1 MTEETRKLRVRQ
13 AYWLLLQVPV
23 MLGLAFLAGMQINMI
38 VVLFLLLSLFC
49 IDIGVRCFLRC
60 DRLFSAVAFL
70 LFTLAW
76 IQFSLPVLV
85 EKTSSPDVLVPVLL
99 WIGGALLVLLHL
111 AHFLEVGRNRR
122 CGMLFLFLLAQDGIS
137 GVLYAALMSLIH
149 AAGRA
154 NGLPF
159 GVGLALGL
167 GIPWGFLLAGTALS
181 FGISAVRR
189 RRQSREAA

>member
-1 MTEETRKLRVRQ
+1 MTEEERKLRVRQ

-23 MLGLAFLAGMQINMI
+23 MLGLVFLPGMQINMI
-38 VVLFLLLSLFC
+38 LVLFLLLALFG
-49 IDIGVRCFLRC
+49 IDFGVRCFLRC

-85 EKTSSPDVLVPVLL
+85 EKTSSPDVSVPVLL

-111 AHFLEVGRNRR
+111 AHFLEVGRSRR
-122 CGMLFLFLLAQDGIS
+122 CGMLFVFLLVQDGIS
-137 GVLYAALMSLIH
+137 GVLYAAVMSLIH

-154 NGLPF
+154 NGFPF
-159 GVGLALGL
+159 GIGLALAL

-181 FGISAVRR
+181 FGISATIR